1 MIKDKFIIT
10 TLIYFVILLISS
22 ILDNLIGYNIISIIT
37 KILII
42 LYCFKLMKKAKI
54 KPFNKDLNIIYII
67 IAITPFLLNLGIYFG
82 PINQTNNILLI
93 VSSLI
98 GIITTVL
105 WEELHFRVL
114 STNQKKKLTHKRI
127 LLIVL
132 MFGLTHFIHVLL
144 NPSNLIS
151 ELFKLVLY
159 LSVGYLSLG
168 IYLNTKN
175 ITYSLVFNL
184 LFNITPLI
192 FNLFSNNTGCFGN
205 TITQIFFYS
214 SIVIYTIVGY
224 LEVREYL
231 QKEKK

>member
-1 MIKDKFIIT
+1 
-10 TLIYFVILLISS
+10 
-22 ILDNLIGYNIISIIT
+22 
-37 KILII
+37 
-42 LYCFKLMKKAKI
+42 
-54 KPFNKDLNIIYII
+54 
-67 IAITPFLLNLGIYFG
+67 
-82 PINQTNNILLI
+82 
-93 VSSLI
+93 
-98 GIITTVL
+98 
-105 WEELHFRVL
+105 
-114 STNQKKKLTHKRI
+114 
-127 LLIVL
+127 

-192 FNLFSNNTGCFGN
+192 FNLFSNNPGCFGN